1 MLQLLVPRARQEN
14 ARGDVVGVR
23 AKTVV
28 LIEKAN
34 ELEFERRK
42 RLRWIAHL
50 IFGVEAAAKPCS
62 LHSCTGARLKAPNAD
77 VGRQDAA
84 RSPVLGARN
93 KYFRR

>member
-1 MLQLLVPRARQEN
+1 MLQLLEPRAREEN

-28 LIEKAN
+28 LIEQAN
-34 ELEFERRK
+34 ELEFERQK

-62 LHSCTGARLKAPNAD
+62 LLSLARAPA
-77 VGRQDAA
+77 
-84 RSPVLGARN
+84 
-93 KYFRR
+93 